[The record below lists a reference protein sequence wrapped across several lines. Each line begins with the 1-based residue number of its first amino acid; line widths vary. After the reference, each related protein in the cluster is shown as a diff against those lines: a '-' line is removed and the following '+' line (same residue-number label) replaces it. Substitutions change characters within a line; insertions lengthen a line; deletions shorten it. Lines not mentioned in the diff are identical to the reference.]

1 MSVIADRVVP
11 SRLWWKGWVW
21 LNNIKSWQANL
32 HWVIPPFPLSSC
44 SISLPPLILLK
55 YIFQPLAIL
64 HSTSTTKRK
73 TWALYQPISP
83 ASTLWK
89 SGSWTVFLSL
99 TPSLLHQH
107 QIGLQPAWHGAG
119 SQGGWTLTHLVKTN
133 LPPIQNSTVCGWL
146 IFINE
151 FEWNPTRGQRN
162 KVDSAAWWYVP
173 AAGDW
178 RSRDLLFTMSTAS
191 SAWDFPVRQKPAGFA
206 LRSLQCHI
214 E

>member
-1 MSVIADRVVP
+1 MSMMERLGVTWKLTSKP
-11 SRLWWKGWVW
+11 SLG
-21 LNNIKSWQANL
+21 
-32 HWVIPPFPLSSC
+32 HTTFT
-44 SISLPPLILLK
+44 SLDLLK
-55 YIFQPLAIL
+55 YMFQPLAIL

-73 TWALYQPISP
+73 TWALYQPFSP

-99 TPSLLHQH
+99 TLSLLHQH

-119 SQGGWTLTHLVKTN
+119 SQGGWTLTHLPKTN
-133 LPPIQNSTVCGWL
+133 LPPIHNSTICGWL

-173 AAGDW
+173 AVGDW

-214 E
+214 EEKLRRTERTVAETDKLTVFKDD